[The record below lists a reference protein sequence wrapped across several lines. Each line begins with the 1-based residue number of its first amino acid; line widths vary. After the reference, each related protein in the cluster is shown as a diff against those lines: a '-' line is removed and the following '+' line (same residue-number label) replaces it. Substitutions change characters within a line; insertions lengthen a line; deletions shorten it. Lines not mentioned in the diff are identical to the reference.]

1 MSKESI
7 MSLRKCLIV
16 ASMAA
21 LVVAAAPAKAAAD
34 WLFTPYVGMNW
45 SPQVRFT
52 DALGDLDTE
61 LERRANFGASL
72 AWMGAGAAGFEL
84 DFGYTP
90 NFFEYER
97 GEDFRFGDSNVVT
110 AMANIVLG
118 APIGGQSGVGLR
130 PYVAGGVGIIRSRIS
145 DPGDLF
151 DVTSNDWG
159 FNVGG
164 GVTAFMS
171 DNFGLRGDVRYF
183 RGLRDNQPEGPLD
196 FTMSDLSFWRA
207 SLGATFRF

>member
-1 MSKESI
+1 MSF
-7 MSLRKCLIV
+7 RKCLIV
-16 ASMAA
+16 ASLAVLA
-21 LVVAAAPAKAAAD
+21 LTAAPAKVAAD

-61 LERRANFGASL
+61 FERRANFGASL

-97 GEDFRFGDSNVVT
+97 GEDVRFGDSNVAT
-110 AMANIVLG
+110 AMANLVLG
-118 APIGGQSGVGLR
+118 APIGGQRGVGLR
-130 PYVAGGVGIIRSRIS
+130 PYVAGGVGIIRSQIR

-151 DVTSNDWG
+151 DVSSSDLG

-164 GVTAFMS
+164 GVTAFMG
-171 DNFGLRGDVRYF
+171 DTFGLRGDVRYF
-183 RGLRDNQPEGPLD
+183 RGLRDNQPEGPFD
-196 FTMSDLSFWRA
+196 FTMSDLSFWRGT
-207 SLGATFRF
+207 LGVTLRF